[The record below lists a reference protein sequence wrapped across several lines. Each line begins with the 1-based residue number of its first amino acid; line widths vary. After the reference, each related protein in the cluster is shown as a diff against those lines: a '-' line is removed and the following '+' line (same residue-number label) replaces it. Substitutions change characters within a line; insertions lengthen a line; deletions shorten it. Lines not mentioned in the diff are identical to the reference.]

1 MTAQNGGDRLAL
13 PVRVL
18 RRAARE
24 LLHLVDRILHTAR
37 RAIARRRL
45 RGLPDS
51 ASVLFIC
58 HGNICRSPYAEA
70 ALRRTELLRE
80 RDMSV
85 GSAGFVG
92 AGRPTPAEGLAVAT
106 RRGLDLTPHESRLM
120 EMGELRSTDLI
131 VVMDTRQR
139 REVAARADRPRRE
152 ILVLG
157 DLDPRP
163 IRRRTIR
170 DPWSQDEAVFEA
182 VYERIDRCVAE
193 LARELNRTSPDPAT

>member
-1 MTAQNGGDRLAL
+1 M

-24 LLHLVDRILHTAR
+24 LLHTVDRILHTAR
-37 RAIARRRL
+37 RALARRRL
-45 RGLPDS
+45 RKLPDP
-51 ASVLFIC
+51 ATVLFIC

-70 ALRRTELLRE
+70 ALRRPELLRG
-80 RDMSV
+80 RDIV
-85 GSAGFVG
+85 VRSAGFVG
-92 AGRPTPAEGLAVAT
+92 PGRPTPVEGLAVAE

-120 EMGELRSTDLI
+120 ELGELRSTDLL

-139 REVAARADRPRRE
+139 RDVASRAERPRRE

-157 DLDPRP
+157 DLDPQR
-163 IRRRTIR
+163 IRRRAIR
-170 DPWSQDEAVFEA
+170 DPWSQDEDVFEG

-193 LARELNRTSPDPAT
+193 LARELNRAAVDPGTGADPR